1 MLEIKD
7 VFNEQIRLSEDVWR
21 DIIKKHP
28 EVEDLE
34 SDIALTISHPEVVV
48 KSVYDERVTLYY
60 RYFPDILKGKLLVVV
75 VKRLSQYEKYVV
87 TVYVTDKRKG
97 GEIIWPRR

>member
-1 MLEIKD
+1 MLEVKD
-7 VFNEQIRLSEDVWR
+7 VFNEQVKLIEGVWK

-28 EVEDLE
+28 EVE
-34 SDIALTISHPEVVV
+34 ALKSEIVLTVSHPEVIV

-60 RYFPDILKGKLLVVV
+60 RYFPHIFKGKLLVTV
-75 VKRLSQYEKYVV
+75 VKRLSQHEKYIA
-87 TVYVTDKRKG
+87 TVYITDARKG

>member
-7 VFNEQIRLSEDVWR
+7 VFSEQVKLIENAWK

-28 EVEDLE
+28 EVKDLKSE
-34 SDIALTISHPEVVV
+34 IAMTISHPEVIV
-48 KSVYDERVTLYY
+48 KSVYDERVTLCY
-60 RYFPDILKGKLLVVV
+60 RYFPDIFKGKLLVVV
-75 VKRLSQYEKYVV
+75 VKRLSQQEKYVA
-87 TVYVTDKRKG
+87 TVYITDVRKG